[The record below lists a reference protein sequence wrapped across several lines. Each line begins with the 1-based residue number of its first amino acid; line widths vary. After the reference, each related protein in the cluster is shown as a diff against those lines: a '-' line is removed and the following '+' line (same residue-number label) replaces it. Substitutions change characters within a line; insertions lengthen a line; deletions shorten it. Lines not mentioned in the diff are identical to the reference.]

1 MLGKHVP
8 DKELSKTIN
17 KKLVRIS
24 APTKVTADVRSGTVT
39 MTGQLRYDQERKQ
52 ITKTVSA
59 IPVVEQLI
67 DLMKSPPKKA
77 VDPV

>member
-17 KKLVRIS
+17 RKLVRIS
-24 APTKVTADVRSGTVT
+24 APVKVTADVSRGTVT

-52 ITKTVSA
+52 IVKAVSA
-59 IPVVEQLI
+59 IAGVDHLVDQ
-67 DLMKSPPKKA
+67 MKAPPKK
-77 VDPV
+77 PVG

>member
-17 KKLVRIS
+17 RKLVRIS
-24 APTKVTADVRSGTVT
+24 APVKVTADVSRGTVT

-52 ITKTVSA
+52 IVKAVSA
-59 IPVVEQLI
+59 IPGVDQLI
-67 DLMKSPPKKA
+67 DQMKSPPKK
-77 VDPV
+77 PVG